1 MKGYCLNCGKE
12 IEDITITE
20 SEESIT
26 LGWSKIPIQ
35 CVQKCAYCNEC
46 GEEIY
51 VSEISD
57 ENINTVW
64 DSFYAQQPEKFTEGS
79 WVKAIYEGKVEIIG

>member
-1 MKGYCLNCGKE
+1 MKGYCLNCGE
-12 IEDITITE
+12 VEDVSITE
-20 SEESIT
+20 SEEEIK
-26 LGWSKIPIQ
+26 LCWSEIPIH
-35 CVQKCAYCNEC
+35 CTKKHAFCNKC

-79 WVKAIYEGKVEIIG
+79 LIKAIYDGKVRIIG